1 MALASQSAM
10 AVDTF
15 CAEGSALS
23 RDDELAGTVAI
34 VTGAAGGIGS
44 ATARTLVELG
54 AAVVAADLPGTD
66 FGALRSTMSAPDRL
80 ATEEVDIS
88 AEDSVVALLD
98 SVRSAYG
105 RLDVLDNNAGL
116 TTKGAFDLDVVN
128 MDVAMWDMMQAVNV
142 RGTMLM
148 CKHAVPLMIESGG
161 GSIINI
167 SSDQGL
173 CGDTM
178 TVAYGTSKG
187 AVNSLTRF
195 VATAY
200 AKNGI
205 RCNTVSPGL
214 IASETMLAT
223 MPEQIRQIFVES
235 CLLQRLGEPEDVAE
249 LVAFLASKRSSYITG
264 QLIQVDGGILAHMPT
279 MAPLHSLFAAVAEQ

>member
-1 MALASQSAM
+1 M
-10 AVDTF
+10 
-15 CAEGSALS
+15 S
-23 RDDELAGTVAI
+23 RDDELTGTVAI

-54 AAVVAADLPGTD
+54 AEVVAADLPGTD
-66 FGALRSTMSAPDRL
+66 FGPLRSRMSAPDRL

-88 AEDSVVALLD
+88 VEDSVVALLD

-128 MDVAMWDMMQAVNV
+128 MDVAMWDVMQAVNV

-148 CKHAVPLMIESGG
+148 CKHAVPLMIESRG

-187 AVNSLTRF
+187 AVNALTRLWQRPTPRTGS
-195 VATAY
+195 AA
-200 AKNGI
+200 I
-205 RCNTVSPGL
+205 PCRPG
-214 IASETMLAT
+214 
-223 MPEQIRQIFVES
+223 
-235 CLLQRLGEPEDVAE
+235 
-249 LVAFLASKRSSYITG
+249 
-264 QLIQVDGGILAHMPT
+264 
-279 MAPLHSLFAAVAEQ
+279 

>member
-1 MALASQSAM
+1 
-10 AVDTF
+10 
-15 CAEGSALS
+15 
-23 RDDELAGTVAI
+23 
-34 VTGAAGGIGS
+34 
-44 ATARTLVELG
+44 
-54 AAVVAADLPGTD
+54 
-66 FGALRSTMSAPDRL
+66 MSAPDRL

-88 AEDSVVALLD
+88 VEDSVVALLD
-98 SVRSAYG
+98 SVRSTYG

-116 TTKGAFDLDVVN
+116 TTKGAYDLDVVN
-128 MDVAMWDMMQAVNV
+128 MDVAMWDVMQAVNV

-148 CKHAVPLMIESGG
+148 CKHSVPLMIESGG

-173 CGDTM
+173 SGDTM
-178 TVAYGTSKG
+178 TAAYGTSKG
-187 AVNSLTRF
+187 AVNALTRF

-223 MPEQIRQIFVES
+223 MPEQIRQIFVEA
-235 CLLQRLGEPEDVAE
+235 CLVQRLGEPEDVAE

-279 MAPLHSLFAAVAEQ
+279 MAPLHALFAAAAEQ

>member
-1 MALASQSAM
+1 MALASQSAI
-10 AVDTF
+10 AVHL
-15 CAEGSALS
+15 CAEGSAVS
-23 RDDELAGTVAI
+23 RNDELRGTVAI

-54 AAVVAADLPGTD
+54 ADVVAADLPGTD
-66 FGALRSTMSAPDRL
+66 FGPLRSTMSAPDRL

-98 SVRSAYG
+98 SVRSTYG
-105 RLDVLDNNAGL
+105 HLDVLDNNAGL

-142 RGTMLM
+142 RGTMLL
-148 CKHAVPLMIESGG
+148 CKHSVPLMIESGG

-173 CGDTM
+173 SGDTV
-178 TVAYGTSKG
+178 TAAYGTSKG
-187 AVNSLTRF
+187 AVNALTRF

-214 IASETMLAT
+214 IASKTMLAI
-223 MPEQIRQIFVES
+223 MPEQIRQIFVEA
-235 CLLQRLGEPEDVAE
+235 CLVQRLGEPEDVAE
-249 LVAFLASKRSSYITG
+249 LVAFLASKRSRYITG

-279 MAPLHSLFAAVAEQ
+279 MAPLHALFAGAAAQ

>member
-1 MALASQSAM
+1 
-10 AVDTF
+10 V
-15 CAEGSALS
+15 S
-23 RDDELAGTVAI
+23 RDDDLAGTVSL

-44 ATARTLVELG
+44 ATVRTLAELG
-54 AAVVAADLPGTD
+54 STVVAADLPGTD
-66 FGALRSTMSAPDRL
+66 FGALKSLPHAERIDTH
-80 ATEEVDIS
+80 EVDIS
-88 AEDSVVALLD
+88 SEESVQSLLTA
-98 SVRSAYG
+98 VRSAHG

-116 TTKGAFDLDVVN
+116 TTKTAQDFDVVN
-128 MDVAMWDMMQAVNV
+128 MDVALWDEIQSVNV

-173 CGDTM
+173 SGDFM

-187 AVNSLTRF
+187 GVNALTRF
-195 VATAY
+195 VAAAY
-200 AKNGI
+200 GKNAI
-205 RCNTVSPGL
+205 RCNTIAPGL

-223 MPEQIRQIFVES
+223 FPEPVRKIFVDA
-235 CLLQRLGEPEDVAE
+235 CLVPRLGDPADVAE

-264 QLIQVDGGILAHMPT
+264 QLIQVDGGILAHLPT
-279 MAPLHSLFAAVAEQ
+279 MAPLQAFFESAGAQ

>member
-1 MALASQSAM
+1 M
-10 AVDTF
+10 
-15 CAEGSALS
+15 S
-23 RDDELAGTVAI
+23 RDDELAGTLTI

-44 ATARTLVELG
+44 ATVRTLLKLG
-54 AAVVAADLPGTD
+54 STVVAADLPGTD
-66 FGALRSTMSAPDRL
+66 FGPLRSSVPAAERL
-80 ATEEVDIS
+80 DTREVDIS

-98 SVRSAYG
+98 AVRAEHG
-105 RLDVLDNNAGL
+105 RVDILDNNAGL
-116 TTKGAFDLDVVN
+116 TSKAAFDFDVVN
-128 MDVAMWDMMQAVNV
+128 MDVAMWDEIQAVNV

-148 CKHAVPLMIESGG
+148 CKHAIPLMIESGG

-173 CGDTM
+173 SGDTM

-187 AVNSLTRF
+187 GVNALTRF
-195 VATAY
+195 VAAAY
-200 AKNGI
+200 GKHSI

-223 MPEQIRQIFVES
+223 LPEQIRQIFIDN
-235 CLLQRLGEPEDVAE
+235 CLIQRLGDPDDVAE

-264 QLIQVDGGILAHMPT
+264 QLIQVDGGILAHLPT
-279 MAPLHSLFAAVAEQ
+279 MAPIGALFAQASAQ

>member
-1 MALASQSAM
+1 M
-10 AVDTF
+10 V
-15 CAEGSALS
+15 S
-23 RDDELAGTVAI
+23 RDNELTGTIAI

-44 ATARTLVELG
+44 ATVRTLLELG
-54 AAVVAADLPGTD
+54 SRVVAADLPGTD
-66 FGALRSTMSAPDRL
+66 FGPLRSSVLAPDRL
-80 ATEEVDIS
+80 DTREVDIS
-88 AEDSVVALLD
+88 AEESVVALLGW
-98 SVRSAYG
+98 VRSTFG

-116 TTKGAFDLDVVN
+116 TTKAAFDFDVVN
-128 MDVAMWDMMQAVNV
+128 MDVAMWDEMQAVNV

-173 CGDTM
+173 SGDTM

-187 AVNSLTRF
+187 GVNALTRF
-195 VATAY
+195 VAAAY
-200 AKNGI
+200 ARNGI

-214 IASETMLAT
+214 IVSETMLAT
-223 MPEQIRQIFVES
+223 MAEQIRQIFVEA
-235 CLLQRLGEPEDVAE
+235 CLVQRLGEPEDVAE

-264 QLIQVDGGILAHMPT
+264 QLIQVDGGILAHQPT
-279 MAPLHSLFAAVAEQ
+279 MAPLHALFAQAARQ